1 MTQEVLIT
9 ADSRTPRAGVGGRGG
24 TGGRAAAGGRWGVG
38 QKVAQLR

>member
-9 ADSRTPRAGVGGRGG
+9 ADSRTPRAGVGGEG